1 MAPHEEY
8 IGAMG
13 HFSRLDLYDPLV
25 RVAVRERRFKRRLL
39 AEAALRPGFR
49 VLDLGCGTGTL
60 ALMAKRTE
68 PGADIVALDGD
79 PAAVRLAQQ
88 KITRA
93 GIRIGL
99 HLGFAQQLPYPD
111 GCFDRVLSTLLLHHL
126 SHAGKVAALGEVA
139 RVLAPSGELHL
150 ADFGRPANRLMRA
163 GFSLVRKF
171 EGMENTEDN
180 VDGRVPELISHA
192 GLRNVRETAHFW
204 TFFGTLRLYAASA
217 PR

>member
-1 MAPHEEY
+1 MAPRDEY

-25 RVAVRERRFKRRLL
+25 RLAVRERRFKRRLL

-68 PGADIVALDGD
+68 PCATVVALDGD
-79 PAAVRLAQQ
+79 PAAIRLAQR
-88 KITRA
+88 KIVREGA
-93 GIRIGL
+93 SIAL
-99 HLGFAQQLPYPD
+99 HLGFAQQLPYPAR
-111 GCFDRVLSTLLLHHL
+111 CFDRVLSTLLMHHL
-126 SHAGKVAALGEVA
+126 SHDGKLAALREVA
-139 RVLAPSGELHL
+139 RVLAPAGELHL

-180 VDGRVPELISHA
+180 VQGWLVEMFLNA
-192 GLRNVRETAHFW
+192 GLRKVRETAHYS
-204 TFFGTLRLYAASA
+204 TLFGTLRLYAASA
-217 PR
+217 PC